1 MLPLLLCHV
10 MDFGSTVRAAQG
22 KRVIVDISPCL
33 LVDSRIALST
43 TVTTTFR
50 SRTSTKRGPSLLPS
64 ARRSTAG
71 SKSPSVPHFPIR
83 KSRLGFSRNLPGSTP
98 LRQRFLGWIAASV
111 ADVLSALAC
120 FAARFSLRDLPDFFV
135 MVWRGDLS
143 DIAGPLHMGG
153 LGGPDSPTLRA
164 RGVALRMNRDPVL
177 SPVLT
182 MRRVWTSGRW
192 RAARS

>member
-1 MLPLLLCHV
+1 M
-10 MDFGSTVRAAQG
+10 
-22 KRVIVDISPCL
+22 
-33 LVDSRIALST
+33 
-43 TVTTTFR
+43 
-50 SRTSTKRGPSLLPS
+50 
-64 ARRSTAG
+64 
-71 SKSPSVPHFPIR
+71 
-83 KSRLGFSRNLPGSTP
+83 
-98 LRQRFLGWIAASV
+98 RQRFLGWIAASV

-182 MRRVWTSGRW
+182 MRSVWTSGRW